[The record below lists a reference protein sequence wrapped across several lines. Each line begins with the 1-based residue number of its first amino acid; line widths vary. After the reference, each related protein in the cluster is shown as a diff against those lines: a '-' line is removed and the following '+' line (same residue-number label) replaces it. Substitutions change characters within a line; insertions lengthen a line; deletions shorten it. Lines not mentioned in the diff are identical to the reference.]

1 MRRAFAS
8 YRRQEDVSHIF
19 KLKLF
24 YHAAATSASICS
36 PFLGTLGLLAGLSGA
51 KADGIEILVGGELR
65 FGVETAEDDLLSE
78 GQGDRGYAFFT
89 DSELT
94 IEANVSPSKALE
106 IGAKTVLDV
115 TADIDDV
122 NADETYMLMRGG
134 FGLVELGRKAG
145 AEDEMAL
152 GADTIAA
159 GTGGIDGDAANLGE
173 VKIVNS
179 EDAAKISYFS
189 PRAAGFQAGLSFTP
203 DTGDDEGGTSNG
215 SDEEVQD
222 LEDHIGLGLNFVTTL
237 GEIEVGLAVVG
248 SYGNGEASDQND
260 LDAFSVGGTLALK
273 GIEVG
278 ASYGENKGTEDFDFA
293 TLGATFSFGEASAG
307 LGYNY
312 LDEKA
317 DGITHISVL
326 SADFAVLDGVVLQ
339 ADVSHADPEDQRSN
353 IASVFAVE
361 LSF

>member
-1 MRRAFAS
+1 M
-8 YRRQEDVSHIF
+8 
-19 KLKLF
+19 
-24 YHAAATSASICS
+24 SASMRG
-36 PFLGTLGLLAGLSGA
+36 PFLGTLGLLAGLGTA
-51 KADGIEILVGGELR
+51 KADGIEILAGGELR
-65 FGVETAEDDLLSE
+65 FGVTTAGDDLLSE
-78 GQGDRGYAFFT
+78 GQGDRGYTFFA
-89 DSELT
+89 DSELN
-94 IEANVSPSKALE
+94 IEADVSPSNALE
-106 IGAKTVLDV
+106 IGAKAVLDV
-115 TADIDDV
+115 DADIDDV
-122 NADETYMLMRGG
+122 NADETYMFMKGG
-134 FGLVELGRKAG
+134 FGLVEVGRTAG
-145 AEDEMAL
+145 AEDQMAL

-237 GEIEVGLAVVG
+237 GEIEVGLAAVG

-260 LDAFSVGGTLALK
+260 LDAFSVGGTLAVD

-278 ASYGENKGTEDFDFA
+278 ASYGESKGTEDFDFA
-293 TLGATFSFGEASAG
+293 TLGATFSFGPARAG
-307 LGYNY
+307 LGYHY
-312 LDEKA
+312 LDEKV
-317 DGITHISVL
+317 DDITHITVL
-326 SADFAVLDGVVLQ
+326 SADLIVMDGVALQ
-339 ADVSHADPEDQRSN
+339 ADVSHANPKDQRSN
-353 IASVFAVE
+353 TASVFAVE